1 MIGVDQMMDVRD
13 LNRQGHSIR
22 AIARITGLSRNT
34 VRKVLRGEHDP
45 LKREATPRAS
55 KLDPFKDYLRS
66 RRAEHPLSAVRLLAE
81 IRPMGFDGSVIILRR
96 FLATLEEEVRRDRRL
111 TVRFETPPGHQAQA
125 DWGQVG
131 HLRDA
136 RGRSRPV
143 YAFTYVLSFSRML
156 FVRFTTST
164 NLETLIDC
172 HQRAFDYLG
181 GWPRQVLYDNM
192 KQVRLGPGRWNPA
205 FLDFADHYGFTPKT
219 HRPYRPRTKGK
230 VERAVDYVK
239 DGFVLGRH
247 FADLDETERPG
258 ARLARRDGQR
268 PGARHDRATA
278 GGPAA
283 AGGAHPR
290 RVGAGVSLRRPF
302 ADRTA
307 SFEAMVAYEG
317 SRYSVPPSFAGKA
330 VRVSALGGQVVIRAG
345 DAVIAEHRE
354 AAEPG
359 QCIADPAHIAELWRF
374 TNEHV
379 RRPPH
384 PAAPLIAAA
393 RRAAGRPGPLRGGDG
408 MSVSYEERAAE
419 GLERAGP
426 GASPATTST
435 PRPSGRPPR
444 AGATPTSWATCSTAS
459 WPSATA
465 SASS

>member
-13 LNRQGHSIR
+13 LDRQGHSIR

-34 VRKVLRGEHDP
+34 VRGVLRGAYP
-45 LKREATPRAS
+45 LRREVTPRAS
-55 KLDPFKDYLRS
+55 RLDPFKDYLRA
-66 RRAEHPLSAVRLLAE
+66 RRAEYPLSAVRLLAE

-96 FLATLEEEVRRDRRL
+96 FLASLEDDDRRDRRL

-143 YAFTYVLSFSRML
+143 YAFAYVLSFSRML
-156 FVRFTTST
+156 FVHFTTST
-164 NLETLIDC
+164 NLETLVDC
-172 HQRAFDYLG
+172 HRKAFDYLG

-205 FLDFADHYGFTPKT
+205 FLDFADHHGFTPKT

-247 FADLDETERPG
+247 FADLDEMNAEGLSWLEGTANVRV
-258 ARLARRDGQR
+258 
-268 PGARHDRATA
+268 HATT
-278 GGPAA
+278 G
-283 AGGAHPR
+283 
-290 RVGAGVSLRRPF
+290 RRPADLLPQEGLTPAGSVPAYRFVRF

-307 SFEAMVAYEG
+307 SFEAMVTYEG
-317 SRYSVPPSFAGKA
+317 SRYSVPPSFAGKP

-345 DAVIAEHRE
+345 DAIIAEHRE

-359 QCIADPAHIAELWRF
+359 RCVADPAHIAELWRF

-393 RRAAGRPGPLRGGDG
+393 PVQRVDLAL
-408 MSVSYEERAAE
+408 YEEV
-419 GLERAGP
+419 
-426 GASPATTST
+426 
-435 PRPSGRPPR
+435 
-444 AGATPTSWATCSTAS
+444 TA
-459 WPSATA
+459 
-465 SASS
+465 

>member
-1 MIGVDQMMDVRD
+1 MIGVDQMIDVRD

-34 VRKVLRGEHDP
+34 VRGVLRGAYP
-45 LKREATPRAS
+45 LKREPTQRAS

-66 RRAEHPLSAVRLLAE
+66 RRAEYPLSAVRLLTE

-96 FLATLEEEVRRDRRL
+96 FLASLEDEGRRDRRL

-131 HLRDA
+131 YLRDA
-136 RGRSRPV
+136 QGRSRPV
-143 YAFTYVLSFSRML
+143 YAFTYVLSLSRML

-172 HQRAFDYLG
+172 HRKAFDYLG
-181 GWPRQVLYDNM
+181 GWPRQILYDNM
-192 KQVRLGPGRWNPA
+192 KQVRLGPDRWNPA
-205 FLDFADHYGFTPKT
+205 FLDFADHHGFTPKT

-247 FADLDETERPG
+247 FADLDEMNAEGLSWLEGTANVRV
-258 ARLARRDGQR
+258 
-268 PGARHDRATA
+268 HATT
-278 GGPAA
+278 G
-283 AGGAHPR
+283 
-290 RVGAGVSLRRPF
+290 RRPVGLLPQEGLTPAGSVPAYHFVTF

-317 SRYSVPPSFAGKA
+317 SRYSVPPAFAGKA
-330 VRVSALGGQVVIRAG
+330 VRVSALGGQVVIRVGEAI
-345 DAVIAEHRE
+345 IAEHRE

-359 QCIADPAHIAELWRF
+359 QCVADPAHIAELWKF
-374 TNEHV
+374 THEHV

-393 RRAAGRPGPLRGGDG
+393 PVQRVDLAL
-408 MSVSYEERAAE
+408 YEEV
-419 GLERAGP
+419 
-426 GASPATTST
+426 
-435 PRPSGRPPR
+435 
-444 AGATPTSWATCSTAS
+444 TA
-459 WPSATA
+459 
-465 SASS
+465 